1 MNTGQMMLTAL
12 AVVLLGVTVISVNR
26 SSLQNGTILEQT
38 QIGVYGISLASS
50 IIEEASGKPFDEKTV
65 DDAVSLPSQL
75 SSTLGPEGTEK
86 QTPDTTKFF
95 DDFDDYNG
103 LKMKVGVAGVDTFT
117 IRDTVYYINDTD
129 PNVRVTGPTWFKRMD
144 VRVYGSGVSDT
155 ARRKYGIATGD
166 TIKMSY
172 IYSYLNY

>member
-1 MNTGQMMLTAL
+1 MLL
-12 AVVLLGVTVISVNR
+12 SVGAVVLLGMTVIAVNR

-50 IIEEASGKPFDEKTV
+50 IIEDAAGKPFDQNTI
-65 DDAVSLPSQL
+65 DNAVINTSQL

-86 QTPDTTKFF
+86 RTPDTTKYFN
-95 DDFDDYNG
+95 DFDDYNG
-103 LKMKVGVAGVDTFT
+103 LNMGVKVAGVDSFT
-117 IRDTVYYINDTD
+117 VRDTVYYVNDTD
-129 PNVRVTGPTWFKRMD
+129 PNTRVAGPTWYKRMD
-144 VRVYGSGVSDT
+144 VRVYGSGVKDT

-172 IYSYLNY
+172 IYTYLNY